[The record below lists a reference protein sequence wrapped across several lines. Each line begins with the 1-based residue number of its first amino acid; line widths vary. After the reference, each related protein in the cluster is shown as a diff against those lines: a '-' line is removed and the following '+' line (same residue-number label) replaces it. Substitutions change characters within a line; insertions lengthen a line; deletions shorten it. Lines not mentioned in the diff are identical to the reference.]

1 MIQFRRKPTS
11 EKQLLNR
18 SIRTSRALQHARVSA
33 CAAGAGNQGQFVSC
47 VNDFANE
54 ANHE

>member
-33 CAAGAGNQGQFVSC
+33 CAACAGNQGQFVSC